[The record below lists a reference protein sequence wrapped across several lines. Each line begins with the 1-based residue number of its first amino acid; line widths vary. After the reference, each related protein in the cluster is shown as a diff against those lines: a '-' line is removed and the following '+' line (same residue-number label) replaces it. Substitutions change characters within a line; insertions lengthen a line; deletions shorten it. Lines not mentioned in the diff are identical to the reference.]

1 MDRRQLLEGGGGGKK
16 DWGGRQLGNGEPHD
30 LSRSNANENSEA
42 RTQDSQL
49 AHSTTQKNPVEEKR
63 KRRQLGVPSRRSV
76 AGTRSEGK
84 KEAVTSELPA
94 RTAFPKVAASGVARQ
109 NTDRYA
115 TLDESNLLRCH

>member
-1 MDRRQLLEGGGGGKK
+1 MASPAK
-16 DWGGRQLGNGEPHD
+16 DQKVQVMP
-30 LSRSNANENSEA
+30 
-42 RTQDSQL
+42 TQDSQL
-49 AHSTTQKNPVEEKR
+49 AQSTTQKNPVEEKR
-63 KRRQLGVPSRRSV
+63 KRRKLGAPSRRSV

-115 TLDESNLLRCH
+115 TLDESNLLRCP